1 MASTA
6 RLGLK
11 LQRLTRAT
19 GHTSRRNGLYSPF
32 GIETEIASLYAET
45 YPGRNGLYSPFGIET
60 TKTFMPILASL
71 PGRNGLYSP
80 FGIETV
86 VGIDH
91 PPVVSSS
98 EWPLQPVW
106 D

>member
-11 LQRLTRAT
+11 PKTILNVGAVVQ
-19 GHTSRRNGLYSPF
+19 GRNGLYSPF